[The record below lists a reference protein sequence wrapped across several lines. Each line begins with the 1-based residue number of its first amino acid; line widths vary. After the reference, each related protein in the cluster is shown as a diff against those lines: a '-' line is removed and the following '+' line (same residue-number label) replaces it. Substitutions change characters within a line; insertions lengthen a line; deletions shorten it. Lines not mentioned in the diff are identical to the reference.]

1 MSRRAI
7 VRFLIFAPVA
17 IFIGAFVVYPVSMLF
32 FRSFSGEFSTT
43 SSGIDS
49 LWHNNYIWKVA
60 WFTFWQAL
68 LSTGLTLIIG
78 IPGAYL
84 FAKYNFWGKSIF
96 RSLVSLPFVMPTVV
110 IAIGFIS
117 LFSANGL
124 IDRMIVIIGLDGFR
138 VSGASGLVF
147 ILLAHIMFNYSI
159 VIRIVSVVWE
169 NIDERLLEVAS
180 ILGAN
185 WVDTLF
191 RIILPILYP
200 AILSSAILVFMF
212 SFTSFGV
219 VLMLGGYEYST
230 LEVLIYQLTTKMFR
244 LQTAA
249 SIAIV
254 QIGFIYIILYINS
267 VLQQKFTRDYG
278 LSYRR
283 IVRKESL
290 LKFRNVIVFFSIII
304 LIFIMLLPLVAIFDR
319 IISITGGYSVEPF
332 TNLFNF
338 RDHSYFFISPWHAIY
353 NSIKF
358 AVTASFISV
367 LVGGL
372 ASYYL
377 ASNRKH
383 NRMNLIDAFLML
395 PLGIP
400 AVVLGLGF
408 LLGYSYHPIDLR
420 GSWIVIVLAH
430 SIIGYPFVIRSILPI
445 INNIPSNLY
454 DSANVLGGSTV
465 YIFKT
470 ITIPLIWRGVLV
482 GTIFA
487 FAVSIGEFG
496 SSLILYR
503 KDLATIPVAI
513 YRYLGQPGDANLSAG
528 LTMSLILATVVL
540 ISFILIEK
548 IRFRGVGS
556 YY

>member
-1 MSRRAI
+1 MSRRAAVNFFVFI
-7 VRFLIFAPVA
+7 PVA
-17 IFIGAFVVYPVSMLF
+17 IFIGAFVVYPVFMLF
-32 FRSFSGEFSTT
+32 FRSFSGEFGT
-43 SSGIDS
+43 SSNAID
-49 LWHNNYIWKVA
+49 LLRDNNYIWSIA

-68 LSTGLTLIIG
+68 LSTVLTLIIG

-117 LFSANGL
+117 LFSANGIL
-124 IDRMIVIIGLDGFR
+124 DRVFSIIGLDGFR
-138 VSGASGLVF
+138 VNGVNGLVF

-180 ILGAN
+180 ILGSN
-185 WVDTLF
+185 WVDILF

-244 LQTAA
+244 LETAA
-249 SIAIV
+249 VIAIV
-254 QIGFIYIILYINS
+254 QIVFVYIFLYINS
-267 VLQQKFTRDYG
+267 VVQQKFTRDYG

-283 IVRKESL
+283 IVKKENL
-290 LKFRNVIVFFSIII
+290 LNLKSVIIFFSIII
-304 LIFIMLLPLVAIFDR
+304 LVFVMLLPLVALVDR
-319 IISITGGYSVEPF
+319 IISISGTYTEPF
-332 TNLFNF
+332 INLFKF
-338 RDHSYFFISPWHAIY
+338 RDHSYFFVSPWQAIF
-353 NSIKF
+353 NSLKF
-358 AVTASFISV
+358 ALIASFISV

-377 ASNRKH
+377 SSKRNQ

-408 LLGYSYHPIDLR
+408 LVAFSYDPIDLR

-454 DSANVLGGSTV
+454 DSANVLGGSTM
-465 YIFKT
+465 YIFIT

-503 KDLATIPVAI
+503 KDLVTIPVAI

-528 LTMSLILATVVL
+528 LAMSLILATVVL
-540 ISFILIEK
+540 ISFILIER